1 MLAVALTSTL
11 LLGGFELWAR
21 RQGFTPGDYVNG
33 PDLWAKERRKAKGDA
48 LVLIGSSRMFG
59 DVNLD
64 VWEATTGE
72 RPIQLAIEG
81 KSPRRIL
88 SDLAADESFRG
99 RLVIGVASG
108 LFFFDDSADS
118 EEFIAAAKRRSP
130 AEWSDLQLT
139 LALESGLAQFDND
152 LRLPWLWSWAPLP
165 PRAQQLPFPDVPKLF
180 EVGPD
185 RAAAMWRGA
194 DAAWIEKHKLAWS
207 IYMNGGAPPNAEQIF
222 EGVARQVAADV
233 AAIRARGG
241 EVAFVSFP
249 VTDFVAVNEEKSAPR
264 AKAWDLLLA
273 TAKAEGVHY
282 RDHPE
287 MQGFSPPEYS
297 HLSAAEAVV
306 FTLMLIRALPE
317 RITRQSADARLAAG
331 AK

>member
-1 MLAVALTSTL
+1 MAVGLISTL
-11 LLGGFELWAR
+11 LLGGFEIWAR
-21 RQGFTPGDYVNG
+21 QRGFAPGDYVNG
-33 PDLWAKERRKAKGDA
+33 PDLWAKERHKAKGDA

-88 SDLAADESFRG
+88 SDLAADEAFRG

-108 LFFFDDSADS
+108 LFLFDDGADS
-118 EEFIAAAKRRSP
+118 AEFIAASKRSSP

-139 LALESGLAQFDND
+139 LALESAVAGFDND

-165 PRAQQLPFPDVPKLF
+165 PREKQLPFPDVPKLF
-180 EVGPD
+180 EVGQD

-194 DAAWIEKHKLAWS
+194 DAAWLDQHKLAWS
-207 IYMNGGAPPNAEQIF
+207 IYMNGGAPPNAEKIF
-222 EGVARQVAADV
+222 EGVAQQVAADV

-249 VTDFVAVNEEKSAPR
+249 VTDFVAVNEEKSTPK
-264 AKAWDLLLA
+264 AKAWDVLLA
-273 TAKAEGVHY
+273 MAKAEGVHY
-282 RDHPE
+282 TDHPE

-297 HLSAAEAVV
+297 HLSAADAVV
-306 FTLMLIRALPE
+306 FTPMLIRALPE
-317 RITRQSADARLAAG
+317 RITRARTPARLAA
-331 AK
+331 APK